1 MSWKTLISRETE
13 STYTITG
20 KLFDLVSDDEL
31 TWKPASGENWM
42 TVGQLLMHLSDA
54 CGAGMRGFFTG
65 DWGLP
70 EGMDMKEMSDQDM
83 LPPADKLPSVK
94 SVNQAR
100 NLLAADENLAKEMI
114 GKVSESDLTT
124 QPAPAPWDPTE
135 MILGHRL
142 LQMVDHLR
150 QHKGQLFYYLKLMGK
165 QVNTMHLYGI

>member
-165 QVNTMHLYGI
+165 PVNTMHLYGI

>member
-124 QPAPAPWDPTE
+124 QPAPALWDPTE

-165 QVNTMHLYGI
+165 PVNTMHLYGI